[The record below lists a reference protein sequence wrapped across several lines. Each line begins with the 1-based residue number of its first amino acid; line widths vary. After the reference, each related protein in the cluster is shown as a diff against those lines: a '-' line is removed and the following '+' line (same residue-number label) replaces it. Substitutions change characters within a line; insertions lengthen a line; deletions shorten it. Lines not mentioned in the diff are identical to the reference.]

1 MKSVMLTTFLQQI
14 LYNRML
20 LVVTSRQENTS
31 NSKFKLKTY
40 NDLST
45 RICCENIVDITL
57 F

>member
-1 MKSVMLTTFLQQI
+1 MSTTFLQQI
-14 LYNRML
+14 LRSRML
-20 LVVTSRQENTS
+20 LVVTSKQESNF

-45 RICCENIVDITL
+45 KICCENIVNITL